1 MATMDNIERLECVY
15 YPGPIPFDG
24 AALTAL
30 CLVFDKIHFPGVYL
44 PKGDYDKALLQE
56 EISRLEALKPRS
68 PDTNRLIDILDFL
81 EYRLPLDGILEFPS
95 ARDSIL
101 SGSSDK
107 QKGKL
112 IRAIYDAKFP

>member
-1 MATMDNIERLECVY
+1 MAHNIERLECVY

-30 CLVFDKIHFPGVYL
+30 CLVFDKMHFPGVYL

-68 PDTNRLIDILDFL
+68 PDTDRLIDILDFPVL
-81 EYRLPLDGILEFPS
+81 GRKRHRTAILLLRGRRS
-95 ARDSIL
+95 APRNPREGT
-101 SGSSDK
+101 SG
-107 QKGKL
+107 
-112 IRAIYDAKFP
+112 